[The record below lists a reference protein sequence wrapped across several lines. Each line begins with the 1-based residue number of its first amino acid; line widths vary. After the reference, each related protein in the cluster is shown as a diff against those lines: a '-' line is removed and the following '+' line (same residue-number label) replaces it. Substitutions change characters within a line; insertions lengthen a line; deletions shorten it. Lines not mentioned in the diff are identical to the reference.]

1 MVANGSNENMT
12 TNRLST
18 ADETVEPSL
27 TVAEK
32 TRAAPAP
39 QRATNQQI
47 YLVFIFLIFYLSF
60 IYQFNFFFPRDHA
73 QLLQDIESG

>member
-1 MVANGSNENMT
+1 M
-12 TNRLST
+12 NRLST

-39 QRATNQQI
+39 QGATNQQI
-47 YLVFIFLIFYLSF
+47 NLVFIF
-60 IYQFNFFFPRDHA
+60 
-73 QLLQDIESG
+73 